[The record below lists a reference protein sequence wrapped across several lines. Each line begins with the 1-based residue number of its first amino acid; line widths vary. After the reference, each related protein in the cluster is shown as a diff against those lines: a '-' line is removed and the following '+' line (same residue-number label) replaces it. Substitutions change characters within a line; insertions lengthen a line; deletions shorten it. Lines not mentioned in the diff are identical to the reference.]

1 MSNHLVMRNISK
13 HFGGVQ
19 ALRSVS
25 LEAHGGHVHA
35 LMGENGAGK
44 STLMKI
50 LAGAYSPDEGEI
62 LLDGERLTIDGPH
75 AAQAHG
81 ISVIHQE
88 FSLAKHLSVA
98 ENIFLHD
105 LGAGKT
111 IINWSRLKAR
121 AREQLDAL
129 GFGELDVSRPVF
141 TLSVAEQQ
149 IVEICKA
156 LSRTSRVLVFDEPT
170 AVLTARETTRLFSL
184 LERLK
189 RDGVCIIYIS
199 HRLEEIFHLCDS
211 ATVLKDGAFVSTV
224 RIADIDETQLVQLM
238 VGREL
243 GDLFPGRDAAIGDTR
258 LEVRNLNAGDRVQ
271 DVSFHVRSGEV
282 LGFSGLVGA
291 GRTETMRAIFGADR
305 KDSGE
310 IHVDGRPLTRI
321 KRPRHGIDGG
331 IGMLPEDRKQQG
343 VLLNMPIRVNA
354 MMKPRNAFARLR
366 CVLNHRAERAQTR
379 ELIKQ
384 LRVKARDT
392 EINVSTLSGGNQQ
405 KVALMKWISTGC
417 RVLILDEPTRGVD
430 IGAKIEIYQVINDLA
445 RAGVAIIVVSSDMPE
460 IIGLCD
466 RVVVMRAG
474 RIAGELSGPAI
485 NEKSLISLAMGV
497 K

>member
-1 MSNHLVMRNISK
+1 
-13 HFGGVQ
+13 
-19 ALRSVS
+19 
-25 LEAHGGHVHA
+25 VHA

-50 LAGAYSPDEGEI
+50 LAGAHMPDEGEI
-62 LLDGERLTIDGPH
+62 LLDGKRLMIDSPH

-105 LGAGKT
+105 LGAGRT
-111 IINWSRLKAR
+111 IINWSKLKAR

-129 GFGELDVSRPVF
+129 GFGELDVSRPVS

-170 AVLTARETTRLFSL
+170 AVLTARETTRLFGL

-211 ATVLKDGAFVSTV
+211 ATVLKDGAFVRTT
-224 RIADIDETQLVQLM
+224 RIADIDEHQLVQLM

-243 GDLFPGRDAAIGDTR
+243 GDLFPQRDTRIGETR
-258 LEVRNLNAGDRVQ
+258 LEIRGLCMGERVR
-271 DVSFHVRSGEV
+271 DVSFQVHAGEV

-305 KDSGE
+305 RDSGE
-310 IHVDGRPLTRI
+310 IYVDGRPIARL
-321 KRPRHGIDGG
+321 KHPRDGIENG

-354 MMKPRNAFARLR
+354 MMKPRNRLARLR
-366 CVLNHRAERAQTR
+366 CILDHRAERSQTR
-379 ELIKQ
+379 ELIKL
-384 LRVKARDT
+384 LRVKTRDT
-392 EINVSTLSGGNQQ
+392 EADVSTLSGGNQQ
-405 KVALMKWISTGC
+405 KVALMKWLSNGC

-445 RAGVAIIVVSSDMPE
+445 RDGVAVIVVSSDMPE

-466 RVVVMRAG
+466 RVLVMRAG

>member
-19 ALRSVS
+19 ALRNVS

-50 LAGAYSPDEGEI
+50 LAGAYTPDEGEI
-62 LLDGERLTIDGPH
+62 LLDGQRLTIDSPH
-75 AAQAHG
+75 AAQTHG

-111 IINWSRLKAR
+111 IINWPRLKAR

-170 AVLTARETTRLFSL
+170 AVLTGHETTRLFAL

-189 RDGVCIIYIS
+189 SDGVCIIYIS

-224 RIADIDETQLVQLM
+224 RIADIDESQLVQLM

-243 GDLFPGRDAAIGDTR
+243 GDLFPERDATIGDTR
-258 LEVRNLNAGDRVQ
+258 LEIRNLCAGDRVQ
-271 DVSFHVRSGEV
+271 DVSFDVRSGEV

-305 KDSGE
+305 RDGGE
-310 IHVDGRPLTRI
+310 IRVDGRLLKRL
-321 KRPRHGIDGG
+321 KRPRHGIDAG

-354 MMKPRNAFARLR
+354 MMKPRNGFARLR
-366 CVLNHRAERAQTR
+366 CVLNHRAERGQTR
-379 ELIKQ
+379 DLIKQ

-405 KVALMKWISTGC
+405 KVALMKWFSNGC

-430 IGAKIEIYQVINDLA
+430 IGAKIEIYQVINDLT

-466 RVVVMRAG
+466 RVLVMRAG

-485 NEKSLISLAMGV
+485 TEKSLISLAMGV

>member
-19 ALRSVS
+19 ALRNVS
-25 LEAHGGHVHA
+25 LEAHGGQVHA

-50 LAGAYSPDEGEI
+50 LAGAYTPDEGEI
-62 LLDGERLTIDGPH
+62 SLDGQRLTIDSPH

-105 LGAGKT
+105 LGAGRT
-111 IINWSRLKAR
+111 IINWSKLKAR

-129 GFGELDVSRPVF
+129 GFGELDVSRPVA

-170 AVLTARETTRLFSL
+170 AVLTARETTRLFAL

-224 RIADIDETQLVQLM
+224 RIADIDEHRLVQLM

-243 GDLFPGRDAAIGDTR
+243 GDLFPARDARIGETR
-258 LEVRNLNAGDRVQ
+258 LDIRDLCAGERVR
-271 DVSFHVRSGEV
+271 DVSFHARAGEV

-305 KDSGE
+305 RDSGE
-310 IHVDGRPLTRI
+310 IRVDGRLI
-321 KRPRHGIDGG
+321 AHLKRPRHGIESG

-354 MMKPRNAFARLR
+354 MMKPRNTLARLR
-366 CVLNHRAERAQTR
+366 CVLDHRAERAQTR
-379 ELIKQ
+379 ELIKR

-392 EINVSTLSGGNQQ
+392 EIDVSTLSGGNQQ
-405 KVALMKWISTGC
+405 KVALMKWLSNGC

-445 RAGVAIIVVSSDMPE
+445 RAGVAVIVVSSDMPE

-466 RVVVMRAG
+466 RVLVMRAG

>member
-1 MSNHLVMRNISK
+1 MSNHLIMRNISK

-19 ALRSVS
+19 ALRNVS
-25 LEAHGGHVHA
+25 LEAHGGQVHA

-50 LAGAYSPDEGEI
+50 LAGAHTPDEGEI
-62 LLDGERLTIDGPH
+62 LLDGRHLPIDSPH

-105 LGAGKT
+105 LGAGT
-111 IINWSRLKAR
+111 SIIRWSKLKAH

-129 GFGELDVSRPVF
+129 GFGELDVSRPVS

-170 AVLTARETTRLFSL
+170 AVLTARETTRLFAL

-189 RDGVCIIYIS
+189 RDGVCVIYIS
-199 HRLEEIFHLCDS
+199 HRLEEIFRLCDS

-224 RIADIDETQLVQLM
+224 RIADIDESRLVQLM

-243 GDLFPGRDAAIGDTR
+243 QDLFPKRDARIGDTR
-258 LEVRNLNAGDRVQ
+258 LEIRDLCAGERVR
-271 DVSFHVRSGEV
+271 DVSFHVRAGEV

-305 KDSGE
+305 RSSGE
-310 IHVDGRPLTRI
+310 IRVDGRPVAKL
-321 KRPRHGIDGG
+321 KRPRHGIESG

-343 VLLNMPIRVNA
+343 VLLNMPIRANA
-354 MMKPRNAFARLR
+354 MMTPRNTLARLR
-366 CVLNHRAERAQTR
+366 CILDHRAERVRTR

-392 EINVSTLSGGNQQ
+392 EVDVSTLSGGNQQ
-405 KVALMKWISTGC
+405 KVALMKWLSNGC

-430 IGAKIEIYQVINDLA
+430 IGAKIEIYHVINDLA
-445 RAGVAIIVVSSDMPE
+445 RTGVAVIVVSSDMPE

-466 RVVVMRAG
+466 RVLVMRAG